1 MAAEMQQQQQQRP
14 PAAATAA
21 ASRQSQKKQLF
32 RALYGE
38 LLAEAR
44 GTAFECGANVRAIV
58 FRPGGGAGRRND
70 FLGAAPEEAVRKM
83 AARDVSAMGPAELA
97 RHAAR
102 LQALRAAVARK
113 LQEKMAGGE
122 GGMVKVKREAEE
134 QVEMLAGCSKIRR
147 VQY

>member
-1 MAAEMQQQQQQRP
+1 MAAKMQQQRP
-14 PAAATAA
+14 PSA
-21 ASRQSQKKQLF
+21 ASRQSQKKLLF

-38 LLAEAR
+38 LLSEAR

-58 FRPGGGAGRRND
+58 FRPGGGAGRMND
-70 FLGAAPEEAVRKM
+70 FLGAAPEEQVVRKM
-83 AARDVSAMGPAELA
+83 VARDVSELGSPELA

-102 LQALRAAVARK
+102 LQAFRAAVERK

-134 QVEMLAGCSKIRR
+134 QVEMIAGCSKIRR